1 MKAGVIDCAEDKN
14 LDTCRAYEI
23 QSFPTVKVNVR
34 QGDAVCIYS
43 IYVLFGM
50 VSYIIFIYILGSE
63 RVVHLLFVH
72 LNSCCGGAV
81 ISIGSI

>member
-34 QGDAVCIYS
+34 
-43 IYVLFGM
+43 
-50 VSYIIFIYILGSE
+50 
-63 RVVHLLFVH
+63 
-72 LNSCCGGAV
+72 
-81 ISIGSI
+81 